1 MEPLEFADLPEDALV
16 LEDSA
21 PIIYVLEGQPKFGP
35 RFKPLF
41 EAHAAG
47 RLRFAVTIMTVAE
60 VLPVHS
66 RRPMTRSRGVTGRS
80 SNRGNRS
87 RSTSTSRKV
96 QRDCG
101 LRSAA

>member
-16 LEDSA
+16 LIDSA
-21 PIIYVLEGQPKFGP
+21 SIIYVLEGQPKFG
-35 RFKPLF
+35 RHFKPLF

-47 RLRFAVTIMTVAE
+47 RLRFAVTTMAIAE
-60 VLPVHS
+60 VLTGPLKPADDALA
-66 RRPMTRSRGVTGRS
+66 RRYRRS

-87 RSTSTSRKV
+87 RSTSTLKKA

-101 LRSAA
+101 LRSG